1 MRTTMIAL
9 LIGCG
14 CLIVTMST
22 AASSKEKC
30 DTIPQYDTVAR
41 ASALYQTT
49 IDYFLTR
56 AFCGSPRDGTIW
68 CYFAPPSSIPI
79 EDMCRV
85 ADSLRQEL
93 MKDWESTRRLLTGPA
108 SKMHGFT
115 WPTYDHAPPER
126 AICDKAYY
134 YYYDKDRKIV
144 SVVGT
149 LGIVKL
155 VVEWLDE
162 E

>member
-1 MRTTMIAL
+1 MRATMTSL
-9 LIGCG
+9 LVCCS
-14 CLIVTMST
+14 CLVVTMST
-22 AASSKEKC
+22 VASSKEQC

-85 ADSLRQEL
+85 ADSLRLEL
-93 MKDWESTRRLLTGPA
+93 LKDWESTRRLLTGPA
-108 SKMHGFT
+108 SKMPGFT
-115 WPTYDHAPPER
+115 WPTYDDAPLER
-126 AICDKAYY
+126 AICDKAYFH
-134 YYYDKDRKIV
+134 YYDKDRKIV
-144 SVVGT
+144 FVVGT

-155 VVEWLDE
+155 VVEWLDTE
-162 E
+162 